1 MTKRDFAA
9 RQRLAELLERVPTMA
24 QDDSRTAVLGMF
36 RDRGYELP
44 PLPAVSVQII
54 CYQVIDFAARQAGAL
69 QQLSETVR
77 WADRSSAAE
86 NFVDEVRHQ
95 LPGDFFALDDRL
107 EFIGV
112 LRDLIQ
118 PDELEMYYTRATRD
132 ICESRLLDVSDLVGE
147 LEELTSDDPCHPL
160 VFLTEEIAQR
170 AKKLHDCKIA
180 RHWSYRLAGLID
192 SSKPQDSGEE
202 RAKLARLR
210 ESRKKSRK
218 NRGPAPGVEPASL
231 VVKLDPH
238 VPRPEEG
245 YKLSMWLYRAGP
257 SPDRQL
263 GANDTP
269 LSLDAIRDEVIDK
282 LSEVIVSLRKPGT
295 FTEISLEFFLPRD
308 LLDYAVENW
317 LVKDQ
322 LTLGTQFVVV
332 IRDGDRLNSP
342 ALWPPWQQKWM
353 RVADSGS
360 RPEGPFS
367 RWITCMD
374 EPCRPGEL
382 SPSLLLAEDLIS
394 LGLTFPPPPSARRLE
409 LMEALNA
416 GTPIAVWPRGRC
428 AHPVPASTGGPCQGV
443 AFMESLSQELA
454 GRAVTELPALVQE
467 LRRKRAA
474 AGDSRPGL
482 ALLWDNP
489 DRLPI
494 SSTQLDAPPY
504 LPH

>member
-24 QDDSRTAVLGMF
+24 QDDGRTAVLGMF

-44 PLPAVSVQII
+44 ALPAVSVKVI
-54 CYQVIDFAARQAGAL
+54 CYKVIDFAAGQAGAL

-77 WADRSSAAE
+77 WADRSPAAD
-86 NFVDEVRHQ
+86 NFVGEVRRQ

-107 EFIGV
+107 EFIEV

-118 PDELEMYYTRATRD
+118 PDELRMYYERAAGD
-132 ICESRLLDVSDLVGE
+132 ICAGRLLDVSDLVGE

-160 VFLTEEIAQR
+160 VLLTE
-170 AKKLHDCKIA
+170 DIA
-180 RHWSYRLAGLID
+180 RRSKRIRNRKVASGWSYRLAGLID
-192 SSKPQDSGEE
+192 SSNPRDSGEE
-202 RAKLARLR
+202 RARLARLR
-210 ESRKKSRK
+210 ESRKESRG
-218 NRGPAPGVEPASL
+218 NALGVEPVSL

-263 GANDTP
+263 HVNDTP
-269 LSLDAIRDEVIDK
+269 LSLDAIRDEVIGK

-317 LVKDQ
+317 LTRDQ
-322 LTLGTQFVVV
+322 LTLGTQYVVV

-342 ALWPPWQQKWM
+342 VLWPSWQQKWM
-353 RVADSGS
+353 HVADSGS
-360 RPEGPFS
+360 CPEGPFS
-367 RWITCMD
+367 RWITCLD

-382 SPSLLLAEDLIS
+382 ASALLLSEDLIS

-428 AHPVPASTGGPCQGV
+428 AHPVPAGSDGPCPGV
-443 AFMESLSQELA
+443 AFMESLCQELA
-454 GRAVTELPALVQE
+454 GRAVTELPALVQK
-467 LRRKRAA
+467 LRLKRAA

-494 SSTQLDAPPY
+494 SSTPLDAPPY